1 MQKPNDASAFP
12 LESMRGARTTQRS
25 NRKGSMD
32 GSTALIAAPAA
43 VQTVGTTFDHVY
55 PLTVLVLL
63 AVSVPAALLGI
74 NFVLAKFAVGSHN
87 MNPGKLTQVESG
99 IANNV
104 GTAEEKFSIKF
115 YLIAMLFLAFDI
127 EVAFLYPWAIE
138 FNHGGW
144 GMVAILAVFLVM
156 LEVGYLYLYR
166 KGAFDWDK

>member
-1 MQKPNDASAFP
+1 MDASAP
-12 LESMRGARTTQRS
+12 VV
-25 NRKGSMD
+25 
-32 GSTALIAAPAA
+32 AAAA
-43 VQTVGTTFDHVY
+43 VHSQSTFDLVY
-55 PLTVLVLL
+55 PFTILLVLAL
-63 AVSVPAALLGI
+63 SIPGALLGI
-74 NFVLAKFAVGSHN
+74 NFLLAKLAIGGRN
-87 MNPGKLTQVESG
+87 MSPGKLTQIESG

-138 FNHGGW
+138 FNKGGW
-144 GMVAILAVFLVM
+144 GMVAVLAVFLVI